1 MRKYVRLLPVA
12 LAALAVACAAGPPP
26 REIAEARLAVQ
37 DAKNAN
43 ADQFAARE
51 YDSAVAH
58 LRMAESTWDVGKDA
72 PTSAHWAR
80 VAEAEARQAQ
90 YHAEGRSAE
99 EAIRRETERKRQGE
113 IAVRDAEIVAL
124 QARART
130 EAERRAAEAEARA
143 LAERRVAE
151 ERLAAQEAAARER
164 EQARADLEARLAAER
179 AAAEREAAARS
190 QAERDRAASE
200 LEKTRAELEA
210 SRKAAEDAQKAAEAE
225 RRRLEEQ
232 QKAQAAHA
240 AELARLQAEQQK
252 TQEELRKTLSQLAS
266 VRQEARGLIVTL
278 PGSIYFDVNKSDVKP
293 AMRAR
298 LTEIAKALA
307 TVPNQRVLVEGHT
320 DSDGTSEYNLKLSRL
335 RADSVRSVLV
345 AGGVSPDRI
354 ESQGY
359 GETRPIA
366 TNATAAGKAQNRRVE
381 LVLEGSAAT
390 AR

>member
-1 MRKYVRLLPVA
+1 MRNVLRFLPI
-12 LAALAVACAAGPPP
+12 ALAVLAAACSAGPPP

-43 ADQFAARE
+43 ADQLAARN
-51 YDSAVAH
+51 YDGAIVH
-58 LRMAESTWDVGKDA
+58 LRMAEDTWNSRKDA
-72 PTSAHWAR
+72 AAAAHWAR
-80 VAEAEARQAQ
+80 MAEAEAKQAQ
-90 YHAEGRSAE
+90 YLAEGRSAD
-99 EAIRRETERKRQGE
+99 EAVRRESERKRQGE
-113 IAVRDAEIVAL
+113 IAVRDAEIAVL

-130 EAERRAAEAEARA
+130 AAERRAAEAEARA
-143 LAERRVAE
+143 LAERRAAE

-190 QAERDRAASE
+190 QAERDRAAAE

-210 SRKAAEDAQKAAEAE
+210 SRQAAEDAQRAAAAE
-225 RRRLEEQ
+225 RQRLEEQ
-232 QKAQAAHA
+232 QKEQAAHA
-240 AELARLQAEQQK
+240 AELARLAAEQEK
-252 TQEELRKTLSQLAS
+252 TQEELRRTLSQLAA

-307 TVPNQRVLVEGHT
+307 AVPTQRVLIEGHT
-320 DSDGTSEYNLKLSRL
+320 DSDGTAVYNLQLSRL

-354 ESQGY
+354 EPQGY

-366 TNATAAGKAQNRRVE
+366 TNGTAAGKAQNRRVE
-381 LVLEGSAAT
+381 LVLEGSAAP
-390 AR
+390 AQ

>member
-1 MRKYVRLLPVA
+1 MRRKLTFAPIALVF
-12 LAALAVACAAGPPP
+12 LAAACSSGPPP

-43 ADQFAARE
+43 ADQLAARE
-51 YDSAVAH
+51 YDAALVH
-58 LRMAESTWDVGKDA
+58 LRMAESTWEARKDSA
-72 PTSAHWAR
+72 AAAHWAR
-80 VAEAEARQAQ
+80 MAEATARQAQ
-90 YHAEGRSAE
+90 FHAEARSGE
-99 EAIRRETERKRQGE
+99 EALRRETERKRQGE
-113 IAVRDAEIVAL
+113 IAVRDAEIAAL

-130 EAERRAAEAEARA
+130 DAEKRAAEAEARG
-143 LAERRVAE
+143 LAERRAAE

-179 AAAEREAAARS
+179 AASERDAAARS
-190 QAERDRAASE
+190 QAERDRATAE

-210 SRKAAEDAQKAAEAE
+210 SKQAAEDAQRAAEAE
-225 RRRLEEQ
+225 RQKLEEER
-232 QKAQAAHA
+232 KARDAHA
-240 AELARLQAEQQK
+240 ADLARLQTEQQK
-252 TQEELRKTLSQLAS
+252 TQEELQKTLSQLAS
-266 VRQEARGLIVTL
+266 VRREARGLIVTL

-307 TVPNQRVLVEGHT
+307 AVPGAHVLVEGHT
-320 DSDGTSEYNLKLSRL
+320 DSDGSAEYNLQLSRL

-359 GETRPIA
+359 GETRPVA
-366 TNATAAGKAQNRRVE
+366 TNATSGGKAQNRRVE
-381 LVLEGSAAT
+381 IVIEGSAA
-390 AR
+390 AAP

>member
-1 MRKYVRLLPVA
+1 MRKNQTLVPIALVL
-12 LAALAVACAAGPPP
+12 LAAACSSGPPP

-43 ADQFAARE
+43 ADQLATRE
-51 YDSAVAH
+51 YDAALVH
-58 LRMAESTWDVGKDA
+58 LRMAENTWDARKDA
-72 PTSAHWAR
+72 AAAAHWAR
-80 VAEAEARQAQ
+80 MAEATARQAQ
-90 YHAEGRSAE
+90 FHAEARDAD
-99 EAIRRETERKRQGE
+99 EAVRRETERKRLGE
-113 IAVRDAEIVAL
+113 IAVRDAEIAAL

-130 EAERRAAEAEARA
+130 EAERRAAEAELRA
-143 LAERRVAE
+143 LAERRAAE

-164 EQARADLEARLAAER
+164 ELARADLEARLAAER
-179 AAAEREAAARS
+179 AASERESAARS
-190 QAERDRAASE
+190 QAERDRATAE

-210 SRKAAEDAQKAAEAE
+210 SRRAAEEAQRSVEAE
-225 RRRLEEQ
+225 RQKLEDQ
-232 QKAQAAHA
+232 RKAQEAHA

-252 TQEELRKTLSQLAS
+252 TQEELQKTLSQLAS
-266 VRQEARGLIVTL
+266 VRREARGLIVTL

-320 DSDGTSEYNLKLSRL
+320 DSDGSAEYNLQLSRL
-335 RADSVRSVLV
+335 RANSVRSVLV

-359 GETRPIA
+359 GETRPVA
-366 TNATAAGKAQNRRVE
+366 TNGTSAGKAQNRRVE
-381 LVLEGSAAT
+381 IVIEGSAAV
-390 AR
+390 AP